1 MSGVT
6 SPAPLLTPHSNP
18 TNLNTPQVA
27 DFGLSKQKQATYVSG
42 VTSLRGT
49 LPWTAPEIIKSPKEV
64 DEKVRGE
71 GMCVCVGGR
80 AVWERGAFLTAHH
93 VRSSQRAPRPSHQHA
108 HPTPPLAAPPGGCLL
123 VRHRAVG
130 AVDAARA
137 F

>member
-1 MSGVT
+1 MQVADFGLSKQKQATYVSGVT

-71 GMCVCVGGR
+71 CLCVYVSVLGGGR
-80 AVWERGAFLTAHH
+80 CGKGE
-93 VRSSQRAPRPSHQHA
+93 PS
-108 HPTPPLAAPPGGCLL
+108 
-123 VRHRAVG
+123 
-130 AVDAARA
+130 
-137 F
+137 